1 MADYQTW
8 DAGGE
13 TIAIRKDL
21 RVPMRDGVELAAD
34 AYHGVEDKPRPA
46 LVALSPYGKELQA
59 MALTMPPQRRPS
71 PMWDGCIEA
80 GDIARVVKEDY
91 VHVIGDLRG
100 SGDSGGEHIG
110 NYNAGG
116 VPLGQ
121 DAYDFIEWVAA
132 QPWCD
137 GNVGMIGISYFGSMQ
152 VLAAAERPPS
162 LKAIFVS
169 GGHYDFYET
178 TYHGGIM
185 WFMPRAAREGRGG
198 DSGWAFTDR
207 IKSRMLETY
216 SPEEIKER
224 VAERPPSLKAIFVSG
239 GHYDFYETTYHGGI
253 MWFMPRA
260 AREGRGGDSGW
271 AFTDR
276 IKSRMLE
283 TYSPEE
289 IKERV
294 AKRLQDPDV
303 AAWPNLVHVLN
314 YPKNHEAWFDIVIN
328 ELDGEWYEER
338 NPINLAENIDIPV
351 YLQID
356 QGRGWTLDG
365 HIELFNALKGPKK
378 LDIGPYPPMQSR
390 PWVEEHDKMF
400 RWYEYW
406 LKGVDNGIMDEP
418 AVSVFVEGSREHV
431 TGDQWPPKDAEYTS
445 LYLRP
450 RGKLSYEAEPMGAE
464 YAAPDGFYQAPLTV
478 TDKVEMLSWSTAP
491 FEEPTEMI
499 GTGAAH
505 LFAEIDQDDTN
516 FILRLWDEAPGGN
529 RQLITTGYLKAS
541 HRELDD
547 RTTEGNPYHPHTRA
561 VPVEPGKIEEYVLR
575 LYPCAAT
582 FKPGHRLTV
591 ELSNNEPLADA
602 HNALLPPDA
611 FHLPVGRPVTHKVY
625 RDATHPSRL
634 VLPFTTRK
642 AAEKMRAT

>member
-1 MADYQTW
+1 MAEFETF
-8 DAGGE
+8 DAGGQ
-13 TIAIRKDL
+13 TIHIRKHL
-21 RVPMRDGVELAAD
+21 RVPMRDGVDLAAD
-34 AYHGVEDKPRPA
+34 AYHDVDDKPRPA

-59 MALTMPPQRRPS
+59 LALTTPPQRRPS

-80 GDIARVVKEDY
+80 GDIARVVAEDY
-91 VHVIGDLRG
+91 VHVIGDIRG

-116 VPLGQ
+116 VSLGQ

-152 VLAAAERPPS
+152 VLAAAERPPH

-207 IKSRMLETY
+207 VKSRMLETY
-216 SPEEIKER
+216 TSDEIAER
-224 VAERPPSLKAIFVSG
+224 VAQ
-239 GHYDFYETTYHGGI
+239 
-253 MWFMPRA
+253 
-260 AREGRGGDSGW
+260 
-271 AFTDR
+271 
-276 IKSRMLE
+276 
-283 TYSPEE
+283 
-289 IKERV
+289 
-294 AKRLQDPDV
+294 RLADPDV

-314 YPKNHEAWFDIVIN
+314 YPKNHEAWFDIITN
-328 ELDGEWYEER
+328 ELDGPWYEER
-338 NPINLAENIDIPV
+338 NPINLARNIDIPV

-356 QGRGWTLDG
+356 QGRGWTMDG
-365 HIELFNALKGPKK
+365 TIELFHALQGPKK

-390 PWVEEHDKMF
+390 PFIEEHDKMF
-400 RWYEYW
+400 RWYDYW
-406 LKGVDNGIMDEP
+406 IKGIDNGIMDEP
-418 AVSVFVEGSREHV
+418 AVSVFVEGARQRV
-431 TGDQWPPKDAEYTS
+431 TADQWPPKDVDYRP

-450 RGKLSYEAEPMGAE
+450 RGKLSSDPEPMGAR

-478 TDKVEMLSWSTAP
+478 TDKVEILRWETPVFA
-491 FEEPTEMI
+491 EPTEMI

-505 LFAEIDQDDTN
+505 IFAEIDQPDTN
-516 FILRLWDEAPGGN
+516 FILRMWDYAPNGT

-541 HRELDD
+541 HRELDE
-547 RTTEGNPYHPHTRA
+547 RTTEGNPYHPHTRTE
-561 VPVEPGKIEEYVLR
+561 PVQPGVIEEYVLR
-575 LYPCAAT
+575 LYPFANT
-582 FKPGHRLTV
+582 FMPGHKLVV
-591 ELSNNEPLADA
+591 ELSNNEPLADE

-611 FHLPVGRPVTHKVY
+611 FHLPVGRPVTHKIY
-625 RDATHPSRL
+625 RDAAHPSRL
-634 VLPFTTRK
+634 VLPFTTRH
-642 AAEKMRAT
+642 ATS

>member
-1 MADYQTW
+1 MAESFETW
-8 DAGGE
+8 DAGGQ
-13 TIAIRKDL
+13 AIHVRKHL
-21 RVPMRDGVELAAD
+21 RASMRDGVELALD
-34 AYHGVEDKPRPA
+34 VYHGPEDTPRPA

-59 MALTMPPQRRPS
+59 LALTMPPQRRPS

-80 GDIARVVKEDY
+80 GDIARVVGEGY
-91 VHVIGDLRG
+91 AHVIGDLRG

-121 DAYDFIEWVAA
+121 DAYDVIEWVAA

-152 VLAAAERPPS
+152 ILAAAERPPH

-178 TYHGGIM
+178 TYHGGVM

-207 IKSRMLETY
+207 VKSRMLETH
-216 SPEEIKER
+216 SPEE
-224 VAERPPSLKAIFVSG
+224 
-239 GHYDFYETTYHGGI
+239 
-253 MWFMPRA
+253 
-260 AREGRGGDSGW
+260 
-271 AFTDR
+271 
-276 IKSRMLE
+276 LE
-283 TYSPEE
+283 
-289 IKERV
+289 KLV
-294 AKRLQDPDV
+294 AKRLEDPDI
-303 AAWPNLVHVLN
+303 AAWPNLVHTLH
-314 YPKNHEAWFDIVIN
+314 YPTNHEAWFDIVMN

-338 NPINLAENIDIPV
+338 NPVNLAKDIDIPV
-351 YLQID
+351 YLQLD

-365 HIELFNALKGPKK
+365 TIELFNALKGPKK

-390 PWVEEHDKMF
+390 PFIEEHEKMF
-400 RWYEYW
+400 RWYDYW
-406 LKGVDNGIMDEP
+406 IKGIDNGIMDEP
-418 AVSVFVEGSREHV
+418 AVSVFVEGSREVV
-431 TGDQWPPKDAEYTS
+431 TAEAWPPKDPAYRP

-450 RGKLSYEAEPMGAE
+450 RRTLSPEPEPMGTRH
-464 YAAPDGFYQAPLTV
+464 AAPDGFYQAPLTV
-478 TDKVEMLSWSTAP
+478 TDKVEILSWATEP
-491 FEEPTEMI
+491 FSEPTEMI

-505 LFAEIDQDDTN
+505 IFAEIDQDDTN
-516 FILRLWDEAPGGN
+516 FILRLWDTAPNGK

-547 RTTEGNPYHPHTRA
+547 RTTEGNPYHPHTRTI
-561 VPVEPGKIEEYVLR
+561 PVEPGTVEEYVIR
-575 LYPCAAT
+575 LYPFANT
-582 FKPGHRLTV
+582 FLPGHRLTV
-591 ELSNNEPLADA
+591 ELSNDEPLADE
-602 HNALLPPDA
+602 HNSLLPPDA

-634 VLPFTTRK
+634 VLPFTGRG
-642 AAEKMRAT
+642 RA